1 MKNHCEGDNISKVVG
16 QQNVKQ
22 KKKKKE
28 RKKKKKKKNFF
39 FQAEDGIRDWSVT
52 GVQTCALP
60 ISPEPDESDANGSQS
75 PDTEDTKHLD
85 EHGNRH
91 PLLVMLESLEP
102 LGPEDDFPEIYDPP
116 VTVRND
122 NP

>member
-1 MKNHCEGDNISKVVG
+1 MI
-16 QQNVKQ
+16 
-22 KKKKKE
+22 
-28 RKKKKKKKNFF
+28 
-39 FQAEDGIRDWSVT
+39 
-52 GVQTCALP
+52 QTIARSLQVDIAP
-60 ISPEPDESDANGSQS
+60 PPEPDESDANGSQS